1 MSKATFLQP
10 GTSAMGDQKLYDER
24 FKQYRDLDQ
33 EEINK
38 AGADDILY
46 GNRFTAM
53 EMPKTE

>member
-1 MSKATFLQP
+1 
-10 GTSAMGDQKLYDER
+10 MGDQKLYDER

-38 AGADDILY
+38 AGSDDILY